1 MSAWPPEA
9 VVVFRE
15 SFLILFLQLFV
26 VGWDHIAGLFSTAH
40 HRVTGNLIPQRG
52 GNSTVL
58 EEVWC

>member
-26 VGWDHIAGLFSTAH
+26 VGWDHIAGLF
-40 HRVTGNLIPQRG
+40 
-52 GNSTVL
+52 
-58 EEVWC
+58 